1 MPIEHAR
8 FDQPNSPGG
17 EKKVYLIAEARAA
30 IADGA
35 RATLQ
40 RVREC
45 RRMSVGQR
53 DQIAAEIESLLKRSD
68 DPAAA
73 RQLDELD
80 NKARRILKHV
90 E

>member
-1 MPIEHAR
+1 MGIEHAR
-8 FDQPNSPGG
+8 FDQPNSPDG
-17 EKKVYLIAEARAA
+17 EKRVYQIAEARDA
-30 IADGA
+30 IAVGA

-40 RVREC
+40 RVLAC
-45 RRMSVGQR
+45 RRMNLGQR

-68 DPAAA
+68 DPSAA